1 MEKICRHIENLL
13 AQHDY
18 VVVPNFG
25 GFVVQSQSAII
36 LHNSIR
42 APKDTIGFNPLMHH
56 SDGLLAMEIAK
67 SESISYRSAMELIE
81 STVRSMNQKL
91 QNSGTIDF
99 GNLGTFEQNLN
110 GNIHFQPNLSP
121 EFLPQNFGLIDIRVA
136 ERSFDEQKIKKQF
149 TISLPSQNVYKY
161 AAAAVLVFGLL
172 FVTPDVNDVRNTNSA
187 DFASYVEL
195 NNTSINLKPEPI
207 VALQKDTIPKDTV
220 VVKKEVIEINKYHVI
235 VASLPT
241 KESAE
246 NYYQTL
252 KMDDFNKA
260 NIVASSSKY
269 RIAIQSFNNR
279 EKAIEFMENLR
290 KTDSRFETAWV
301 LCN

>member
-25 GFVVQSQSAII
+25 GFVVQSQSAVI
-36 LHNSIR
+36 LHNCIR

-81 STVRSMNQKL
+81 NTVRNINQKL
-91 QNSGTIDF
+91 QNTGTIDF
-99 GNLGTFEQNLN
+99 GNLGTFEQNSL
-110 GNIHFQPNLSP
+110 GNIHFQPNLSAD
-121 EFLPQNFGLIDIRVA
+121 FLPQNFGLFDVRVS
-136 ERSFDEQKIKKQF
+136 ERRFIEQKGKKQVSF
-149 TISLPSQNVYKY
+149 SIPSQNFYKY
-161 AAAAVLVFGLL
+161 AAAAILVFGLL
-172 FVTPDVNDVRNTNSA
+172 FVAPDVNDVRNTNSA
-187 DFASYVEL
+187 DFSSYVAIDNSNITLKQEP
-195 NNTSINLKPEPI
+195 SI
-207 VALQKDTIPKDTV
+207 ALQKDTIPKDTV
-220 VVKKEVIEINKYHVI
+220 VVKNVTIETNKFHVI

-246 NYYQTL
+246 TYYETL
-252 KMDDFNKA
+252 KKEDFKKA
-260 NIVASSSKY
+260 KIVASTSKY
-269 RIAIQSFNNR
+269 RIAIQSFDNR
-279 EKAIEFMENLR
+279 GQAIEFMENLR